1 MVEADTRI
9 KIVIKWDTCSSGDEG
24 ISFYAKDG
32 SGTVRGRR
40 HCRRSGRQR
49 DEWELTGRRGTEG
62 ESHRGRGVR
71 FYKEIEA

>member
-1 MVEADTRI
+1 MVEADTRT
-9 KIVIKWDTCSSGDEG
+9 KIVIKWDTCSSEDEG

-32 SGTVRGRR
+32 SGAVRGRHR
-40 HCRRSGRQR
+40 RRSGRRR